1 MELVL
6 AWQGP
11 VGAGRFPDAE
21 AAIEALGA
29 PGVYL
34 RIKTYRNG
42 RTVSYVGQSR
52 NVLARIDQHLTA
64 MLALQTPLR
73 DGAGRT
79 IFAGDAGA
87 RFAAYN
93 DLAAASRAAAEEA
106 LRTRF
111 YVALCDA
118 AFAPERLDLVE
129 GTLKARLE
137 ERVAAGAGLAA
148 CENVQG
154 VPRDPFADIAR
165 IVQDTGAL
173 AAEDSEVVARALG
186 AEPIRVDAV
195 LVGAGHAE

>member
-21 AAIEALGA
+21 AAIEALGV

-34 RIKTYRNG
+34 RLKIYRNA

-52 NVLARIDQHLTA
+52 NVLSRIDQHLAA

-73 DGAGRT
+73 DGGGRT

-87 RFAAYN
+87 RLAAYN
-93 DLAAASRAAAEEA
+93 DLAAAAGAATEEV

-111 YVALCDA
+111 YVALCDED
-118 AFAPERLDLVE
+118 FSDQRLDLVE
-129 GTLKARLE
+129 GALKARLE
-137 ERVAAGAGLAA
+137 ERTASGAGLSI
-148 CENVQG
+148 CENIQG
-154 VPRDPFADIAR
+154 VPEDPFADIAR
-165 IVQDTGAL
+165 IVQDTTAL
-173 AAEDSEVVARALG
+173 APADAELVERALG
-186 AEPIRVDAV
+186 SAAIRIDAA
-195 LVGAGHAE
+195 LAGTGP